1 MATSVS
7 AILALTAVVVSTL
20 AVAEVKATRPHPPPS
35 SYAPQ
40 AHSDRHV
47 YGSPLEPPIVGH
59 ARPSHRAHGAKKQ
72 AGGTLAP
79 HGHAAPVRRAA
90 PKPRR
95 PAPDSVP
102 AAPRQSN

>member
-7 AILALTAVVVSTL
+7 AMLALMAVAFSAL

-40 AHSDRHV
+40 SHSDRHV

-59 ARPSHRAHGAKKQ
+59 ARPSHRARGAKKQ
-72 AGGTLAP
+72 TSSTIAP
-79 HGHAAPVRRAA
+79 QTHAASVRHAAP
-90 PKPRR
+90 KKRR